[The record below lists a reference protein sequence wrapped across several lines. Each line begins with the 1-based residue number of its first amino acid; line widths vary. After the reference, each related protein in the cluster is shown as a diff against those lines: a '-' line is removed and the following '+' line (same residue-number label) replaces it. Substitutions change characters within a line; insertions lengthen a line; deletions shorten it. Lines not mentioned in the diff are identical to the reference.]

1 MLTNDIGTSNELL
14 VKLAGGQMPACPRT
28 HMGFIDVR
36 DVAKA
41 HIFSMKSEKTN
52 GERIIVSEK
61 EMFFVEMSRA
71 LNNAG
76 FKKAPKRE
84 MPNFMVKVMALFI
97 KELSGVVGSLGK
109 KSITDKS
116 KAKNLFDWEYISAED
131 SAIEATNQ
139 LIAMGLI
146 K

>member
-1 MLTNDIGTSNELL
+1 
-14 VKLAGGQMPACPRT
+14 
-28 HMGFIDVR
+28 
-36 DVAKA
+36 
-41 HIFSMKSEKTN
+41 
-52 GERIIVSEK
+52 
-61 EMFFVEMSRA
+61 
-71 LNNAG
+71 
-76 FKKAPKRE
+76 

-109 KSITDKS
+109 KVTTDKS
-116 KAKNLFDWEYISAED
+116 KAKNLFDWKYISAED